1 VLWTGPPPASELA
14 IRAGVVLADADA
26 GLASAMSAEA
36 GVLSPAFSL
45 GDSGAV
51 GAVGTLPMPAAESPS
66 GVVGSSGKELG
77 SGTGSVGVGAEAPN
91 AAPGGGAVTDTAAVA
106 AAPVCSVGAPAAAAA
121 AAAGAGGGAA
131 TAAAPMIVGAGT
143 CVATEPTGGGAGASG
158 ETVPASSALTEALS
172 DLRADVAGGG
182 SPGAALS
189 VPGVIGSPVVLLALG
204 PGGSVNVG
212 IGDLAAVASVASAAA
227 PGCGLGVKRVC
238 ALEPSVDP

>member
-1 VLWTGPPPASELA
+1 
-14 IRAGVVLADADA
+14 
-26 GLASAMSAEA
+26 MSAEA

-106 AAPVCSVGAPAAAAA
+106 AAPVCSVGA
-121 AAAGAGGGAA
+121 AAAGAAGGAA
-131 TAAAPMIVGAGT
+131 TGAAAMIVGAGT

-189 VPGVIGSPVVLLALG
+189 VPGVIGSSVVLLALG
-204 PGGSVNVG
+204 PAGSVNVG